1 MKRVA
6 YQGVKAA
13 FSEMAI
19 EKCLGTSCEAI
30 GYKSFKEVFAA
41 LCTGAVDLA
50 AIPIENTLIGPIAEN
65 IDLLYECAV
74 EIASEYC
81 MPIAHC
87 LLVKSTTVRLEE
99 ITEVISHPKA
109 LAQCASFFESHPWM
123 MPVMHEDTAGAAC
136 TIAEGGVLGKGAI
149 ASRRTAEVYGLHV
162 LKEHV
167 EDDPSNTTRFVFLK
181 RKGEGNLIGNKISLL
196 FTLPH
201 LPGALAEALDVLRE
215 EWLNLTQ
222 IVSRPLRGLPFEYL
236 FFVEAALDADVD
248 WQRVIAKLKEKTHT
262 LKVLGVYDAA
272 L

>member
-6 YQGVKAA
+6 YQGVKAS
-13 FSEMAI
+13 FSETAI
-19 EKCLGTSCEAI
+19 EKCLVVSEAV

-41 LCTGAVDLA
+41 LLTGKVELA

-65 IDLLYECAV
+65 VDLLYECDV
-74 EIASEYC
+74 EIVREYC

-87 LLVKSTTVRLEE
+87 LLVKSEQARLDE
-99 ITEVISHPKA
+99 ISQVISHPKA
-109 LAQCASFFESHPWM
+109 LAQCTGFFESHPWIE
-123 MPVMHEDTAGAAC
+123 PVMHEDTAGAARE
-136 TIAEGGVLGKGAI
+136 IAEGGALGKGAI

-162 LKEHV
+162 LKEHL

-181 RKGEGNLIGNKISLL
+181 RKGEGSSVGNKISLL

-201 LPGALAEALDVLRE
+201 LPGALAEALGVLRE

-222 IVSRPLRGLPFEYL
+222 IVSRPLKGLPFEYL
-236 FFVEAALDADVD
+236 FFIEASLDAEVD
-248 WQRVIAKLKEKTHT
+248 WQSVIAKLKEKTHT